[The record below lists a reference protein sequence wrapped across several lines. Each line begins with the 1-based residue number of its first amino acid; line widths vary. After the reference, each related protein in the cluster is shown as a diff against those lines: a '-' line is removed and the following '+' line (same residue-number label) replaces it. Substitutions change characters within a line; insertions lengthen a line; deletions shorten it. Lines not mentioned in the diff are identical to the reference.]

1 MLNSL
6 TLSILFLRSPRLR
19 RTQRVVGDVRSITL
33 EIETVDHD
41 NPPCPILVNLSPVDL
56 SGGPTDVFPL
66 MVCFY
71 VSFIIDSVTVSLLS
85 SDARP
90 TLKLQDRA
98 NAADATTV

>member
-1 MLNSL
+1 
-6 TLSILFLRSPRLR
+6 
-19 RTQRVVGDVRSITL
+19 
-33 EIETVDHD
+33 
-41 NPPCPILVNLSPVDL
+41 
-56 SGGPTDVFPL
+56 VFPL